1 MKIKDF
7 IYKYSIRLFILIVA
21 YLIVSFPFQYTQEK
35 MNDVSQPV
43 RWLGTLLFFIIACFI
58 VRYRKKLEAVFVK
71 KSLFFII
78 FVMIFA
84 LQLMTIY
91 VFKIQ
96 PVNDLLYLHDEAIR
110 MIQNPMISLQRFGGY
125 FAHYPN
131 NYGYLLILYCYYKL
145 LVSCGI
151 SVGSLVLAGN
161 FLNLL
166 VIDIG
171 ILCGYI
177 EYA

>member
-43 RWLGTLLFFIIACFI
+43 RWLGTLLLFIIACFI
-58 VRYRKKLEAVFVK
+58 VRYRKKLETVFAK

-96 PVNDLLYLHDEAIR
+96 PVND
-110 MIQNPMISLQRFGGY
+110 
-125 FAHYPN
+125 AHQ
-131 NYGYLLILYCYYKL
+131 CKRT
-145 LVSCGI
+145 
-151 SVGSLVLAGN
+151 GN
-161 FLNLL
+161 T
-166 VIDIG
+166 D
-171 ILCGYI
+171 ILCRGFQSKQSDHISDCNVNSYCH
-177 EYA
+177 

>member
-58 VRYRKKLEAVFVK
+58 VRYRKKLEAVFAK

-84 LQLMTIY
+84 FNWWQSMYLRYSQWMICY
-91 VFKIQ
+91 ICMMKQSEWFKILWFRYS
-96 PVNDLLYLHDEAIR
+96 V
-110 MIQNPMISLQRFGGY
+110 
-125 FAHYPN
+125 
-131 NYGYLLILYCYYKL
+131 
-145 LVSCGI
+145 LV
-151 SVGSLVLAGN
+151 
-161 FLNLL
+161 
-166 VIDIG
+166 G
-171 ILCGYI
+171 ILHIIRIIMDIY
-177 EYA
+177 

>member
-1 MKIKDF
+1 MEMKIKDF

-43 RWLGTLLFFIIACFI
+43 RWLGTLLFFIIVCFI
-58 VRYRKKLEAVFVK
+58 VRYRKKLEVVFAK

-110 MIQNPMISLQRFGGY
+110 MIQNPMISLQR
-125 FAHYPN
+125 
-131 NYGYLLILYCYYKL
+131 
-145 LVSCGI
+145 
-151 SVGSLVLAGN
+151 
-161 FLNLL
+161 
-166 VIDIG
+166 
-171 ILCGYI
+171 
-177 EYA
+177 

>member
-1 MKIKDF
+1 MEMKIKDF

-58 VRYRKKLEAVFVK
+58 VRYRKKLETVFAK

-110 MIQNPMISLQRFGGY
+110 MIQNPMFWWVFCTLS
-125 FAHYPN
+125 
-131 NYGYLLILYCYYKL
+131 
-145 LVSCGI
+145 
-151 SVGSLVLAGN
+151 
-161 FLNLL
+161 
-166 VIDIG
+166 
-171 ILCGYI
+171 
-177 EYA
+177 E

>member
-58 VRYRKKLEAVFVK
+58 VRYRKKLEAVFAK

-96 PVNDLLYLHDEAIR
+96 PVNDLLYLHMKQFEW
-110 MIQNPMISLQRFGGY
+110 FK
-125 FAHYPN
+125 
-131 NYGYLLILYCYYKL
+131 ILWFRYSV
-145 LVSCGI
+145 LV
-151 SVGSLVLAGN
+151 
-161 FLNLL
+161 
-166 VIDIG
+166 G
-171 ILCGYI
+171 ILHIIRIIMDIY
-177 EYA
+177 

>member
-78 FVMIFA
+78 LPRSCTCQSLLAAPSFSCTQSRATCSAGLPHRNISTAAKRCSGQVWMLICDSA
-84 LQLMTIY
+84 SNTT
-91 VFKIQ
+91 
-96 PVNDLLYLHDEAIR
+96 PVTPCSA
-110 MIQNPMISLQRFGGY
+110 P
-125 FAHYPN
+125 
-131 NYGYLLILYCYYKL
+131 K
-145 LVSCGI
+145 
-151 SVGSLVLAGN
+151 
-161 FLNLL
+161 
-166 VIDIG
+166 
-171 ILCGYI
+171 
-177 EYA
+177 